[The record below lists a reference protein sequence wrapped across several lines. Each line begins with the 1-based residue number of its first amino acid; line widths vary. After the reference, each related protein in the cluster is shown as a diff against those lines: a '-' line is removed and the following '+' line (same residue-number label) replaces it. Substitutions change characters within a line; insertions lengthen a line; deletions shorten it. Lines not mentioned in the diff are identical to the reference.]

1 MRTSNPILNEETFA
15 GGSGGVIGYGETM
28 TVEGTVNKTAFLVVL
43 ALLAASLTWN
53 MAMGANIQAAMA
65 WMWIGM
71 IGGFIVAL
79 ITIFRHQVAPFTAP
93 IYSVLEGLFLGAL
106 SAIINQ
112 QYPGIAFQA
121 VMLTFGTLLVMLGV
135 YRSGLIKV
143 TDKFKAGVVAATGA
157 IFVVYLLSFLLSFAG
172 IRIPFI
178 HDATPIG
185 IVISLVIV
193 GVAALNLVL
202 DFDFIVQGS
211 RVGARKYME
220 WYGAFGL
227 MVTLVWLYI
236 EFLRLLR
243 KLNNR

>member
-53 MAMGANIQAAMA
+53 MVMGEQLATAMT
-65 WMWIGM
+65 WMWIGL

-79 ITIFRHQVAPFTAP
+79 ITIFRHQLAPFTAP
-93 IYSVLEGLFLGAL
+93 VYAVLEGLFLGAI
-106 SAIINQ
+106 SAVINQ
-112 QYPGIAFQA
+112 QYPGVAFQA

-135 YRSGLIKV
+135 YRSGMIKV

-157 IFVVYLLSFLLSFAG
+157 IFVVYLLSFLLRFAG
-172 IRIPFI
+172 VSVPFI

-193 GVAALNLVL
+193 GIAALNLVL

-211 RVGARKYME
+211 QASAPKYME

-243 KLNNR
+243 KLNSR